1 MLKYKQKMDICFEM
15 LFCYANFFVI
25 TSTKKQNKEKQRQD
39 KAMLKINE

>member
-25 TSTKKQNKEKQRQD
+25 TSTKKKNNVKS
-39 KAMLKINE
+39 